1 MSKGHLFHF
10 VLFDPQ
16 EEFPKSNG
24 DEAYWRSSKAITLDE
39 AEEEI
44 HKACGRVKFVEKI
57 K

>member
-16 EEFPKSNG
+16 EE
-24 DEAYWRSSKAITLDE
+24 EAYWRSSKAITLDE